1 MGTKII
7 EEHKGGR
14 DADIGNRSDF
24 PALCK
29 VQIEGLLKELENKYG
44 EDMKNLKSNF
54 LTEEIRWLICFLRKQ
69 LALEVYKRRIKSPE
83 DEYKDKNKKLY
94 SDEDDEEDYDQIAEA
109 ELNNYKESDD
119 IQKQMLKLVFSP
131 IIKEVQRCVTYKDFS
146 KILGR
151 DEDMKPLE
159 ENHSYQTFI
168 TKYCKLLQAA
178 LFRDLS
184 MIEE

>member
-1 MGTKII
+1 
-7 EEHKGGR
+7 
-14 DADIGNRSDF
+14 
-24 PALCK
+24 
-29 VQIEGLLKELENKYG
+29 
-44 EDMKNLKSNF
+44 MKNLKSNF